1 MNVSTLPTLK
11 LLRIST
17 ILYMG
22 TALLAGLVAVDGN
35 LPAEFGGSHTE
46 LPVTQSFLY
55 GMGTALSPPLS
66 MLIIQFVLLLLA
78 PRKDRWGSF
87 AVLGLAIT
95 GLMTFIGALGEPIN
109 RIIFNP
115 VTFDLIKAALMAGMI
130 LLPLAILLLGILEW
144 SRRQQKKREYAS
156 PFNS

>member
-1 MNVSTLPTLK
+1 MSVSTLPSLK

-17 ILYMG
+17 ILYMV
-22 TALLAGLVAVDGN
+22 TALLAGLVAVTWN
-35 LPAEFGGSHTE
+35 LPAEFAGSHTG

-55 GMGTALSPPLS
+55 GIGTALSPPLS
-66 MLIIQFVLLLLA
+66 MLIIQFVLLLLTA
-78 PRKDRWGSF
+78 RKDRWGSF
-87 AVLGLAIT
+87 AILGLALI

-115 VTFDLIKAALMAGMI
+115 VTFDPTKVALMAGMI
-130 LLPLAILLLGILEW
+130 LLPLAILILGILEW

-156 PFNS
+156 HFNS